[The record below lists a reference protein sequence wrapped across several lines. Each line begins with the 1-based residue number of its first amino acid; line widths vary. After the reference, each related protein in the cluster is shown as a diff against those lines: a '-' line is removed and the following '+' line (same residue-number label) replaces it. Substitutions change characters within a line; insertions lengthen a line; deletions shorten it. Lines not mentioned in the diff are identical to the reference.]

1 MSFPTTMSCKLNLL
15 PQTVFQIDGAEPEN
29 KEIRTKLFA
38 ISGLRAKYPQCF
50 INNNGT
56 YEFIGQWEAIE
67 TLEECDSLPADI
79 LASHPEIKT
88 FTRVFFK
95 ERSSKEVTI
104 AMEKARV
111 AQIAKKMEEQR
122 VADIYLKK
130 QQQLIIEENERLNV
144 VIVQQENDRIELLT
158 MPQQGGGATQLAAV
172 NSKQEGKSQDALISG
187 DIERRDNENSVESL
201 RQAALSK
208 ERTKQEEGRAKTAAV
223 FLEIRMREEEL
234 ERLEAAIDKRKAEK
248 QERANAATSSG
259 SGSGKTDGSRTDRG
273 VFDSDV
279 DNRVSADSIG
289 QLSSC
294 VGDDGE
300 GSEEED
306 DDDDDDDMRVLSLVP
321 LLGSRGNDIIPATG
335 PSPTSPFQS
344 ISSAAYRLH

>member
-1 MSFPTTMSCKLNLL
+1 MSDKIKLNLL
-15 PQTVFQIDGAEPEN
+15 SPTTFQIDGAEPEN

-50 INNNGT
+50 INNSGAF
-56 YEFIGQWEAIE
+56 EFIGQWEAIE

-122 VADIYLKK
+122 VADLYLKK
-130 QQQLIIEENERLNV
+130 QQQLTLEENERLNV
-144 VIVQQENDRIELLT
+144 VIIQQENDRIELLT
-158 MPQQGGGATQLAAV
+158 MPQQGGISTSLAAV
-172 NSKQEGKSQDALISG
+172 NSKQEGKRQDALMSE
-187 DIERRDNENSVESL
+187 DTERRDNENCVESL
-201 RQAALSK
+201 RQTAISK

-248 QERANAATSSG
+248 QERENAANGSR

-273 VFDSDV
+273 ILDA
-279 DNRVSADSIG
+279 DNRASANSID
-289 QLSSC
+289 QLSNSA
-294 VGDDGE
+294 GDDGE
-300 GSEEED
+300 GSEDED
-306 DDDDDDDMRVLSLVP
+306 DDDDDDIRDPRLLSLVT
-321 LLGSRGNDIIPATG
+321 LLGSRGNDIIPAMG